1 MHGSPMYP
9 CTSNKCPS
17 QGITMSPG
25 AGNLFPARLDSYL
38 RSQANAEDPRRP
50 LPDHLTRS
58 PFAPLEQSLNLD

>member
-1 MHGSPMYP
+1 
-9 CTSNKCPS
+9 
-17 QGITMSPG
+17 MSPG

-38 RSQANAEDPRRP
+38 RSQANAEDSRRP